1 MQKLTITVSIDDTHP
16 EQNWGCEGDQSVE
29 YLKELNKEF
38 GCKFILFTPSNY
50 HEKYPL
56 SKHKDWIQYWLQYD
70 WIELA
75 AHGHYHKRI
84 VVDPGCRECEF
95 IELDYNQAKDR
106 LNECLHE
113 WNSSGYSPIGW
124 RMPGWL
130 ATQGSFD
137 AVSELFGYT
146 AIHSYL
152 NDNIKINNKLF
163 KGENSIHN
171 DESVNIIDNVIYFQ
185 SHIWGEYNKNN
196 WNEENYLNFRNILL
210 YLKDNFELEYKLFNE
225 LI

>member
-1 MQKLTITVSIDDTHP
+1 MNKLTITVSIDDTHP

-50 HEKYPL
+50 HNKFPL
-56 SKHKDWIQYWLQYD
+56 SQYKDWIQYWKQYD

-75 AHGHYHKRI
+75 AHGHQHKRFVI
-84 VVDPGCRECEF
+84 DPGCRECEF
-95 IELDYNQAKDR
+95 IELEYNQAKNR
-106 LNECLHE
+106 LKECLNEWEL
-113 WNSSGYSPIGW
+113 SGHKPTGW

-137 AVSELFGYT
+137 AVSELFDYT

-152 NDNIKINNKLF
+152 NNNIKVNNKII

-171 DESVNIIDNVIYFQ
+171 DDSLIISDNMIHFQ

-196 WNEENYLNFRNILL
+196 WTEENYLNVKAILS
-210 YLKDNFELEYKLFNE
+210 YLKENYILEYKLFNE
-225 LI
+225 L

>member
-1 MQKLTITVSIDDTHP
+1 MNKLTITISIDDTHP

-50 HEKYPL
+50 HNKFPL
-56 SKHKDWIQYWLQYD
+56 SQYKDWINYWLQYD

-75 AHGHYHKRI
+75 AHGHYHKRTVI
-84 VVDPGCRECEF
+84 DPGCRECEF
-95 IELDYNQAKDR
+95 IELDYNQAKNR
-106 LNECLHE
+106 LQESLNE
-113 WNSSGYSPIGW
+113 WNQTGYKPIGW

-137 AVSELFGYT
+137 AVGELFKYT
-146 AIHSYL
+146 AIHSHL
-152 NDNIKINNKLF
+152 NDNMNVKNKIF
-163 KGENSIHN
+163 KGETSIHN
-171 DESVNIIDNVIYFQ
+171 TDSITVIDNNVYFQ

-196 WNEENYLNFRNILL
+196 WIEENYLNIKNILD
-210 YLKDNFELEYKLFNE
+210 YLKENYILEYKLFNE
-225 LI
+225 L